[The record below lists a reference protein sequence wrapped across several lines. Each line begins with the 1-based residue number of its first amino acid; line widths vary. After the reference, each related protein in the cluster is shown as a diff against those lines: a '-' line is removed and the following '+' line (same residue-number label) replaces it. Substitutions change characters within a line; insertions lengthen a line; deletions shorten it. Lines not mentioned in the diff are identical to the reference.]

1 MLTLWQFN
9 QANVKEH
16 CCNEPVQGI
25 DAVAAILN
33 DEGPSPSAL
42 EAAKRQETVTPPR
55 ERRLRG
61 NKAPMMFEFCCSD
74 NSKLGEVNKSK
85 GIDHIRLSLSN
96 CDLEDETQIKSLL
109 AMVDRFKGADMWA
122 SIPCGPW
129 SPWQQ
134 MALHRYGKKYQR
146 I

>member
-1 MLTLWQFN
+1 
-9 QANVKEH
+9 
-16 CCNEPVQGI
+16 
-25 DAVAAILN
+25 
-33 DEGPSPSAL
+33 
-42 EAAKRQETVTPPR
+42 
-55 ERRLRG
+55 
-61 NKAPMMFEFCCSD
+61 MMFEFCCSD

-109 AMVDRFKGADMWA
+109 GMVDRFKGADMWA

-134 MALHRYGKKYQR
+134 RKKYQR
-146 I
+146 ILNLKRKK